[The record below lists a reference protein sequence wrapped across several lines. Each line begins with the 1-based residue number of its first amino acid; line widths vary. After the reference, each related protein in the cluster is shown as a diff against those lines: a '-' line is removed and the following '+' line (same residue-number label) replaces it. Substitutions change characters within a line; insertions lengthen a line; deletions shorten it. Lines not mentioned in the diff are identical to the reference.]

1 MLERAIIQEQQPQQ
15 LSIDA
20 PTLSVERLEPENPPD
35 VEEKPVAD
43 NGQREQNGAKETE
56 EEQKFTPEGL
66 TECAVRVRLMF
77 TDHEKTLS
85 GEEAAVADD
94 TVKLHTVD
102 GIKSDADNAVSVSPI
117 TVVTQSTTT
126 TTCIPS
132 PSKQT
137 SSDIHTTAPQH
148 IKTEPASP
156 RSPMNQ
162 QEAPLSSFGLTE
174 DLICIRPQPATS
186 GALNSTS
193 GPFSMLLVPPSQQ
206 TPTATH
212 PQQSPQS
219 LGRRLGLCLG
229 FTRGPRLSSDARR
242 HLRQVG
248 GVGPPRRDN
257 DPHTCGV
264 CGKTFSRLGNLRIH
278 ERCHTGEKPYACG
291 QCGRCFSQAGDLKKH
306 RRVHTGEKPYYCGQC
321 GKSFSRG
328 ENLRRHQKIHVG
340 ERAHLQQA
348 WVDLRPTQS

>member
-1 MLERAIIQEQQPQQ
+1 MLERSVIQEQQQPS
-15 LSIDA
+15 LDT
-20 PTLSVERLEPENPPD
+20 PTLSVERLESESPPD
-35 VEEKPVAD
+35 PEEKPVAGD
-43 NGQREQNGAKETE
+43 GQRERNRGKEPE

-77 TDHEKTLS
+77 TDHERTLS
-85 GEEAAVADD
+85 GEGATVADD
-94 TVKLHTVD
+94 TVEFRAVNC
-102 GIKSDADNAVSVSPI
+102 IKSDADDAVSVSPI
-117 TVVTQSTTT
+117 TMVTQSTTT

-137 SSDIHTTAPQH
+137 SSDVLTTAPQH

-156 RSPMNQ
+156 RAPINQ
-162 QEAPLSSFGLTE
+162 QEEPLSSFGHTD
-174 DLICIRPQPATS
+174 DLIRIRPQPATS
-186 GALNSTS
+186 GALNSTAE
-193 GPFSMLLVPPSQQ
+193 PFGLLLVPPSQQ
-206 TPTATH
+206 TPTPTH
-212 PQQSPQS
+212 PQQSSQS

-229 FTRGPRLSSDARR
+229 FARGPRFSGDARR
-242 HLRQVG
+242 HHRQVG
-248 GVGPPRRDN
+248 GLGQPHRDN
-257 DPHTCGV
+257 DPHTCSV

-348 WVDLRPTQS
+348 WVDLRPAQS